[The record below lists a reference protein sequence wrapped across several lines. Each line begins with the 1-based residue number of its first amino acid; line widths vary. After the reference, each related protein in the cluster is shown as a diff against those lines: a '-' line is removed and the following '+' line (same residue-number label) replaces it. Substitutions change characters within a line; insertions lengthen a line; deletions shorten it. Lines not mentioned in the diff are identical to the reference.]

1 MKLQSPLLSSASA
14 PGEGREGP
22 QRHPGPRSRLGSL
35 RSCPEPGPA
44 SRSFIP
50 ALVPARPRAPPQT
63 ALGSRAQAWRSPSA
77 PLPPA
82 PRLTRSCSHGCRR
95 RTVTTAPGDAL
106 TFSSKRNGSH
116 RLKCKAS
123 QESLRVTARRLHG
136 AGGNIQMHE
145 IEPDAPD
152 AVRTSSQRVWTHLS
166 RKKIYKWP
174 SRNHLLFQIENCAM
188 MRKSSYIFQYVR
200 GPLNLNPHV
209 QLSE

>member
-1 MKLQSPLLSSASA
+1 MVALGRSCRSTSSISQSMKLQSPLLSSASA

-22 QRHPGPRSRLGSL
+22 QRHPGPRSRLGRL

-44 SRSFIP
+44 SRSSIP

-63 ALGSRAQAWRSPSA
+63 ALGSRAQAWRSLSA

-82 PRLTRSCSHGCRR
+82 PRLTRSCWHGCRR

-136 AGGNIQMHE
+136 VQPI
-145 IEPDAPD
+145 I
-152 AVRTSSQRVWTHLS
+152 
-166 RKKIYKWP
+166 IY
-174 SRNHLLFQIENCAM
+174 
-188 MRKSSYIFQYVR
+188 
-200 GPLNLNPHV
+200 
-209 QLSE
+209 